1 MFPDEFLARYQSRI
15 HKTTSCWKWTGSKD
29 MCGYGVIKFHQKSL
43 KAHRVAYEIATG
55 RSPESL
61 CVLHK
66 CDNPACVN
74 PDHLFLGTP
83 GDNAR
88 DRSQKGRAGDIR
100 GEKNGRAKLSV
111 EQVAEIR
118 RLYQETRIS
127 KVKLGKRFGVSDTQI
142 GFIVRNKEWRQ

>member
-1 MFPDEFLARYQSRI
+1 
-15 HKTTSCWKWTGSKD
+15 
-29 MCGYGVIKFHQKSL
+29 MCGYGVIKLHQKSL
-43 KAHRVAYEIATG
+43 KAHRVAYEIAMG
-55 RSPESL
+55 ENPGNS
-61 CVLHK
+61 CVLHR

-100 GEKNGRAKLSV
+100 GEKNGRAKLNA

-118 RLYQETRIS
+118 YLYQETKIS
-127 KVKLGKRFGVSDTQI
+127 KVQLGKKFRVSDTQI
-142 GFIVRNKEWRQ
+142 GFIVHNKEWRK

>member
-1 MFPDEFLARYQSRI
+1 MFPDEFLDRYRSRI
-15 HKTTSCWKWTGSKD
+15 HKTTSCWEWTGSKD
-29 MCGYGVIKFHQKSL
+29 KCGYGVIKLWQRNL

-55 RSPESL
+55 VNPEGS
-61 CVLHK
+61 CVLHR
-66 CDNPACVN
+66 CDSPACVN

-88 DRSQKGRAGDIR
+88 DRSKKGRTGDIR

-118 RLYQETRIS
+118 RLYQETGIS
-127 KVKLGKRFGVSDTQI
+127 KVKLGKKFGVSDTQI